1 MTKISK
7 RIHKFNQ
14 GRDPELLQLK
24 YQRMGISPFYFFRGS
39 CHLFYEDWQESSILN
54 DAPLSWVCGDLHL
67 QNFGS
72 YENDNEII
80 YFDINDFDE
89 SALAPCTLD
98 VVRLLTSIWL
108 AFAES
113 QEEELD
119 PENLGNIFLES
130 YSNSLVEGKAR
141 WVDINNSKGLVKQLI
156 EGENTRGRRKFLG
169 SRTVLEGDRR
179 QILIKNEKTRAIS
192 KEQKLIIKEHLEK
205 YAEQQNN
212 PEFYRFIDAAWRI
225 AGTGSLGL
233 ERYVVLVEGE
243 GSPDHNFL
251 LDIKQAQ
258 KPSLTNYLKY
268 PQPKWQSEADRVV
281 TLQKRLQAMEIAC
294 LDTIEIN
301 GTKFIIRELQPSEDK
316 LDLEEVSD
324 RPKKLQQLM
333 ISLGQ
338 VVAWSLLRSSG
349 RAGSANA
356 DELIKFASH
365 GKWRKK
371 AIAYAQDY
379 SNQVK
384 QEWQEFCNG

>member
-1 MTKISK
+1 
-7 RIHKFNQ
+7 
-14 GRDPELLQLK
+14 
-24 YQRMGISPFYFFRGS
+24 
-39 CHLFYEDWQESSILN
+39 
-54 DAPLSWVCGDLHL
+54 LHL

-98 VVRLLTSIWL
+98 VVRLLTSICL

-156 EGENTRGRRKFLG
+156 EGENTRGRRKFLDN
-169 SRTVLEGDRR
+169 RTVLAGDRR
-179 QILIKNEKTRAIS
+179 EILIKNEKTRAIS
-192 KEQKLIIKEHLEK
+192 KEQKLIIEEHLEK

-243 GSPDHNFL
+243 GSPDRNFL

-365 GKWRKK
+365 SKWRKK
-371 AIAYAQDY
+371 AIAHARDY
-379 SNQVK
+379 SNKVK

>member
-1 MTKISK
+1 
-7 RIHKFNQ
+7 
-14 GRDPELLQLK
+14 
-24 YQRMGISPFYFFRGS
+24 
-39 CHLFYEDWQESSILN
+39 
-54 DAPLSWVCGDLHL
+54 
-67 QNFGS
+67 
-72 YENDNEII
+72 
-80 YFDINDFDE
+80 
-89 SALAPCTLD
+89 
-98 VVRLLTSIWL
+98 
-108 AFAES
+108 
-113 QEEELD
+113 
-119 PENLGNIFLES
+119 
-130 YSNSLVEGKAR
+130 
-141 WVDINNSKGLVKQLI
+141 
-156 EGENTRGRRKFLG
+156 
-169 SRTVLEGDRR
+169 
-179 QILIKNEKTRAIS
+179 
-192 KEQKLIIKEHLEK
+192 
-205 YAEQQNN
+205 
-212 PEFYRFIDAAWRI
+212 
-225 AGTGSLGL
+225 
-233 ERYVVLVEGE
+233 VVLVEGE